1 MTCVSEAA
9 VRHFYFRCPPLHF
22 RTCSVEMAPSVARSR
37 QTKSWPSLATDPTRK
52 PWLALAPSSGRKRMS
67 TA

>member
-1 MTCVSEAA
+1 
-9 VRHFYFRCPPLHF
+9 
-22 RTCSVEMAPSVARSR
+22 
-37 QTKSWPSLATDPTRK
+37 LATDPTRK